1 MMDWLL
7 ADMALCLL
15 FVAQHSLLTTQQA
28 VRFIERITRPQL
40 WNLVFSALTVVVMAF
55 IYLAWQPSGISIYSL
70 EGGWYITVFGLH
82 IFFIFMFFYCFKYT
96 SFWQWLGVSQAWHIL
111 RGRKLPP
118 YYKINRAGLKR
129 YVRFPHHTFLI
140 LIFWAQPAMTLDSL
154 LLAIAGT
161 VYTWL
166 GTMHQDTRGL
176 RVLGDAWADYS
187 KDTHILVPPLR
198 RVLTDWWA
206 MRRGVALQS
215 DTE

>member
-1 MMDWLL
+1 MDWLL
-7 ADMALCLL
+7 VDMALCLL
-15 FVAQHSLLTTQQA
+15 FAAQHSLLTTQPV
-28 VRFIERITRPQL
+28 VRFIEKITRPQL

-55 IYLAWQPSGISIYSL
+55 IYWAWQSSGISIYSL
-70 EGGWYITVFGLH
+70 EGGWYMTVFGLH
-82 IFFIFMFFYCFKYT
+82 LFFIFMFFYCFKYT

-111 RGRKLPP
+111 KGRDLPR

-140 LIFWAQPAMTLDSL
+140 LTFWAQPAMTSDTL
-154 LLAIAGT
+154 LLAVAGT

-176 RVLGDAWADYS
+176 RVLGDAWTDYS

-198 RVLTDWWA
+198 RVLTDWRT
-206 MRRGVALQS
+206 MRGGAALQS